1 MSDFNIDI
9 EKHINKLGNE
19 IQNFVDRMTPESIA
33 DGFRPR
39 ADIIESDKEFKLML
53 DLPGMSKSEIALA
66 IKEDVLTVKGE
77 RVIELSE
84 GELFTKQER
93 RTGAFSRSFALPQDV
108 NSAEIKAR
116 FSNGVLSVILP
127 KSDVLKDATSIPI
140 D

>member
-19 IQNFVDRMTPESIA
+19 IQNFVDRMTPESIV

-39 ADIIESDKEFKLML
+39 ADIVESDKEFKLML
-53 DLPGMSKSEIALA
+53 DLPGMSKSEIAIA
-66 IKEDVLTVKGE
+66 VKEDVLTVKGE

-84 GELFTKQER
+84 GETFKKQER
-93 RTGAFSRSFALPQDV
+93 RTGVFSRSFALPQDV
-108 NSAEIKAR
+108 NTAEIKAK

>member
-39 ADIIESDKEFKLML
+39 ADIVESDKEFKLML

-66 IKEDVLTVKGE
+66 VKEDVLTVKGE

-84 GELFTKQER
+84 GETFKKQER
-93 RTGAFSRSFALPQDV
+93 RTGAFTRSFALPQDV
-108 NSAEIKAR
+108 NTAEIKAR

>member
-9 EKHINKLGNE
+9 ERHINKLGNE

-53 DLPGMSKSEIALA
+53 DLPGMRKSEISLA
-66 IKEDVLTVKGE
+66 IKDDVLTVKGE
-77 RVIELSE
+77 RVIEISE
-84 GELFTKQER
+84 NESFKKHER
-93 RTGAFSRSFALPQDV
+93 KAGAFSRSFALPQDV
-108 NSAEIKAR
+108 NSAEIKAK
-116 FSNGVLSVILP
+116 FSNGVLTVVLP
-127 KSDVLKDATSIPI
+127 KSDILKDATSIPI

>member
-39 ADIIESDKEFKLML
+39 ADIVESDKEFKLML

-66 IKEDVLTVKGE
+66 VKEDVLTVKGE

-84 GELFTKQER
+84 GETFKKQER
-93 RTGAFSRSFALPQDV
+93 RPGAFSRSFALPQDV
-108 NSAEIKAR
+108 NTAEIKAK

>member
-77 RVIELSE
+77 RVIEISE
-84 GELFTKQER
+84 GKCLKSRKEN
-93 RTGAFSRSFALPQDV
+93 RSFF
-108 NSAEIKAR
+108 R
-116 FSNGVLSVILP
+116 VLLLYR
-127 KSDVLKDATSIPI
+127 KM
-140 D
+140 

>member
-39 ADIIESDKEFKLML
+39 ADIVESDKEFKLML

-77 RVIELSE
+77 RVIEISE
-84 GELFTKQER
+84 GETFKKQER
-93 RTGAFSRSFALPQDV
+93 RTGVFSRSFALPQDV
-108 NSAEIKAR
+108 NTAEIKAR
-116 FSNGVLSVILP
+116 FSNGVLSIILP